1 MLDELQHQRLRVNL
15 PKASHPGERRA
26 RVVEEENPEWYRHFC
41 SRWPTYRASA
51 LQWKAFKTA
60 ISRRSTEKALKRI
73 IEGRLGVRSDY
84 VQNGTAYIG
93 RLVPEIRRY
102 LRRGDQERRDQRAHH
117 LRGVPF

>member
-1 MLDELQHQRLRVNL
+1 
-15 PKASHPGERRA
+15 
-26 RVVEEENPEWYRHFC
+26 VVEEENPEWYRHFC

-51 LQWKAFKTA
+51 LRWKAFKTA

-73 IEGRLGVRSDY
+73 IEGRLE
-84 VQNGTAYIG
+84 QNGSHTSRGPSYIG